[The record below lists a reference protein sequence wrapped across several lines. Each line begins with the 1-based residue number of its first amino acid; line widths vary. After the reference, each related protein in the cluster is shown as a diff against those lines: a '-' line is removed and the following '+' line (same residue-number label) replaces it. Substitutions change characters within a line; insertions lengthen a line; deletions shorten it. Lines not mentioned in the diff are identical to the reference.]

1 MDRRSRRIRQ
11 KNRPHN
17 NIILPDHVSP
27 QIIITTE
34 TDYTNHNRQRFV
46 TVSYTHLTLPTIR
59 CRRVDLGGGRRI
71 KKKKKKKNKKTSKKG
86 TKEKK

>member
-1 MDRRSRRIRQ
+1 LALAFFFWIGVHAASGK

-46 TVSYTHLTLPTIR
+46 IFSYYYSVFTVVTFLF
-59 CRRVDLGGGRRI
+59 
-71 KKKKKKKNKKTSKKG
+71 SKVLIADNSV
-86 TKEKK
+86 